1 MESQRIH
8 SLDAMRAILMLLG
21 VYFHLSLAY
30 VTFGDGSEGWVK
42 DPNSTSPFFDFVF
55 NALHYFRMHGFFMI
69 AGFFG
74 SLLYHKRG
82 AKKMV
87 SNRAKRILLPLFV
100 MIVPIQLLI
109 SYFRNFSFERNE
121 GFSVWESLSQS
132 FSIFRFPD
140 IWELLPWTTA
150 HLWFL
155 HYLFCMSLFAY
166 ILKSLVSKYSRFHSI
181 DGGNP
186 FSNALRKIASNLFL
200 RPWIGTLLFCL
211 SYGLVMVMLMRH
223 DAQFG
228 SPFWSWHWFTD
239 WSGIKTFV
247 AFGFFYFLGWHMYH
261 YKDLISQVSL
271 KRQLAILIVYTISIQ
286 GINYGVF
293 SLFPY
298 STYPHIQYRLGK
310 TNDVTLTVDM
320 STFDFEKFYED
331 GNELRGVFVNGEF
344 SDWCGECD
352 KAKMEDIGDG
362 IYTKKIQIYNGDH
375 KFIFSINGWDGAKR
389 DEENDYE
396 EWISPGKEGL
406 DCDPVPEFKEY
417 IIQVFEEDIITD
429 TICWKECTDCE
440 GNITNLISA
449 GIKEPLSESPF
460 NLLYIFLWNFCVP
473 LYIMLVMAICIRLF
487 KNQSKK
493 MRYISD
499 ASYWVYIIHLPVTH
513 FVPGLLHGVGLNVFI
528 KFIMSSTLVT
538 IICFAS
544 YHYFV
549 RSTFIGNFLN
559 GKKFNK
565 KVL

>member
-1 MESQRIH
+1 
-8 SLDAMRAILMLLG
+8 
-21 VYFHLSLAY
+21 
-30 VTFGDGSEGWVK
+30 
-42 DPNSTSPFFDFVF
+42 
-55 NALHYFRMHGFFMI
+55 
-69 AGFFG
+69 
-74 SLLYHKRG
+74 
-82 AKKMV
+82 
-87 SNRAKRILLPLFV
+87 
-100 MIVPIQLLI
+100 
-109 SYFRNFSFERNE
+109 
-121 GFSVWESLSQS
+121 
-132 FSIFRFPD
+132 
-140 IWELLPWTTA
+140 
-150 HLWFL
+150 
-155 HYLFCMSLFAY
+155 
-166 ILKSLVSKYSRFHSI
+166 
-181 DGGNP
+181 
-186 FSNALRKIASNLFL
+186 
-200 RPWIGTLLFCL
+200 
-211 SYGLVMVMLMRH
+211 
-223 DAQFG
+223 
-228 SPFWSWHWFTD
+228 
-239 WSGIKTFV
+239 
-247 AFGFFYFLGWHMYH
+247 MY
-261 YKDLISQVSL
+261 
-271 KRQLAILIVYTISIQ
+271 KRQILIQ

-298 STYPHIQYRLGK
+298 STYPHIQYGLGK

-320 STFDFEKFYED
+320 STFDFEKFYEE

-389 DEENDYE
+389 DKENDFE

-449 GIKEPLSESPF
+449 GIKQPLSESPF
-460 NLLYIFLWNFCVP
+460 NLLYIFLWNFGVP

-549 RSTFIGNFLN
+549 RSTFIGKFLN
-559 GKKFNK
+559 GKKYK
-565 KVL
+565 

>member
-82 AKKMV
+82 AKKMM

-100 MIVPIQLLI
+100 MIVPINLLI

-155 HYLFCMSLFAY
+155 HYLFFMSLFAY

-271 KRQLAILIVYTISIQ
+271 KRQLAILIVYTILIQ

-298 STYPHIQYRLGK
+298 STYPHIQYGLGK

-375 KFIFSINGWDGAKR
+375 KFIFSINGWDGAKK

-460 NLLYIFLWNFCVP
+460 NLLYIFLWNFGVP

-549 RSTFIGNFLN
+549 RSTFIGKFLN
-559 GKKFNK
+559 GKKYK
-565 KVL
+565 